1 LIQNKKQ
8 GTMKLKSYYLLVV
21 FSLLLLSVTS
31 ATTQNSLYQDTTTQ
45 DTTTQDTT
53 KHLSSSEF
61 VGKIFIDGKK
71 AKDVI
76 VKVFDDN
83 VCLSEYKT
91 KNNGKFVFTADCE
104 KHYTLQFEKEG
115 YVAKRV
121 IVKTYK
127 TEDLDHFTK
136 RYKFDITLNQETEDM
151 DYSVHDFPIAII
163 EIDNDLKY
171 YKFNRRYT
179 KNRLREIELNE
190 VNKISKNNSN

>member
-1 LIQNKKQ
+1 MFQNKKQ
-8 GTMKLKSYYLLVV
+8 EIMKLKSYYLRVV

-31 ATTQNSLYQDTTTQ
+31 ATAQNSLYQDTTTQ
-45 DTTTQDTT
+45 DTTKQLNS
-53 KHLSSSEF
+53 HAF

-76 VKVFDDN
+76 VKVFDGN

-127 TEDLDHFTK
+127 TGDLDHFTK

-163 EIDNDLKY
+163 EINKDLKHF
-171 YKFNRRYT
+171 KFNKRYT
-179 KNRLREIELNE
+179 KNRLKEIER
-190 VNKISKNNSN
+190 SK